1 MYERDLDFWLTA
13 IIIIIIIMYY
23 IQAMAH
29 TKAVGTEEVLK
40 RIERELRLKLEE
52 SEIEIH
58 SLTQKASSQID
69 TPRSMMK

>member
-1 MYERDLDFWLTA
+1 
-13 IIIIIIIMYY
+13 MYY